1 MTEEARD
8 KRGTTVQLSIE
19 NNQLQHLIRK
29 HNKWKINTL
38 KKNNFFEFIQNVSRI
53 LLVIMLLLIPY
64 ATLTPDPGTPSGSAP
79 YLHFVGMAWV
89 AFLAC
94 MSFNDIKFRVSA
106 VIFVFAYSSL
116 MELFQ
121 HYLPYRHGTWD
132 DVFLNGVGSVAGVGV
147 FLLINFIGL
156 KKLLD

>member
-1 MTEEARD
+1 MKDRIL
-8 KRGTTVQLSIE
+8 R
-19 NNQLQHLIRK
+19 
-29 HNKWKINTL
+29 
-38 KKNNFFEFIQNVSRI
+38 KNNFFGFIQNVSRV

-79 YLHFVGMAWV
+79 YLHFGGMAWV

-94 MSFNDIKFRVSA
+94 MSFNDIKFRVPA

-132 DVFLNGVGSVAGVGV
+132 DVLLNGVGSVAGAGV
-147 FLLINFIGL
+147 FLLIYFIGFKHL
-156 KKLLD
+156 RD